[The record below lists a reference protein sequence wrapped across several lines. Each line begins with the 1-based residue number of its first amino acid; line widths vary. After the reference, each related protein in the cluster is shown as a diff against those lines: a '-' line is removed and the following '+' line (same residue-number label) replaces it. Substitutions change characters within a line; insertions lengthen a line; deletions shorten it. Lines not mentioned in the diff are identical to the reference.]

1 MVMDATNWD
10 EDAYR
15 NTILH
20 ERETQCRTVFRAIFA
35 PSNPNPNPDIVVAA
49 SSDGSVAAYSLSS
62 ILSSIESRYGVP
74 TPQHCGDDGRIRGWK
89 WKELEESE
97 TPIHKQGSHVKPSID
112 LMNPQH
118 RGPWYAT
125 SPISENNAIAV
136 DHQRGSIYAA
146 AGDSCAYCWDV
157 ETSKIKTV
165 FRGHLDYLHSIIAR
179 TGSNQ
184 IITGSEDGTARI
196 WDCRNGK
203 CVQVISPK
211 RESLKEVSSVS
222 CIALDA
228 SESWL
233 VKLLV
238 SCSLVMISV
247 FEVCIQIYC
256 TLRFARVLKACGS
269 GKSLYVWNL
278 LASEQISRISTP
290 TTCQDVV
297 FDDNH
302 ILTVGASSMLSR
314 MDMNGKILSQI
325 RCAPESAFSV
335 SLHQSGVI
343 AVAGYT
349 GLVDVVSQFGSHSCT
364 FRCTSDSGGC
374 WFLGVEFCAAG
385 GKGVEIR
392 AAGGNGVGIR
402 IPGGNGGRGMGKISL
417 KMWHGGVFRTLE
429 NGTLCYMNGVGRTFN
444 VDPDEL
450 CSFYLMELVMKC
462 ARYENRIKG
471 FLYLVPGLSM
481 VDGLRRV
488 TDDDSMR
495 EMIKVAEKYR
505 GVEASSKQNQ
515 PKTVRSKTVTPKKI
529 EVRRGPPVRSSPR
542 KQIQPLTIVEP
553 SQKAPDSSPKP
564 KKDAPTE
571 FIPNPPS
578 ISLSNQSTFKVKYV
592 INPSSISEI
601 GQPPNVSKIIAA
613 SKNTNTDPIDN
624 YEWEDSR
631 PDRPIPI
638 NDLIPDYFSESDK
651 DDPSYNPVV
660 DKGKGVVSQ
669 PFFGD
674 VYTDEEGS
682 GEDLD
687 AEEKGAEGLDA
698 EVYSLEEIEE
708 EV

>member
-74 TPQHCGDDGRIRGWK
+74 TPQQVFAAEPYCFLQAHEGPAYDVKFYGDDDDALLLSCGDDGRIRGWK

-233 VKLLV
+233 
-238 SCSLVMISV
+238 
-247 FEVCIQIYC
+247 
-256 TLRFARVLKACGS
+256 ACGS

-364 FRCTSDSGGC
+364 FRCTS
-374 WFLGVEFCAAG
+374 V
-385 GKGVEIR
+385 
-392 AAGGNGVGIR
+392 
-402 IPGGNGGRGMGKISL
+402 
-417 KMWHGGVFRTLE
+417 
-429 NGTLCYMNGVGRTFN
+429 
-444 VDPDEL
+444 
-450 CSFYLMELVMKC
+450 
-462 ARYENRIKG
+462 
-471 FLYLVPGLSM
+471 
-481 VDGLRRV
+481 
-488 TDDDSMR
+488 
-495 EMIKVAEKYR
+495 
-505 GVEASSKQNQ
+505 
-515 PKTVRSKTVTPKKI
+515 
-529 EVRRGPPVRSSPR
+529 
-542 KQIQPLTIVEP
+542 
-553 SQKAPDSSPKP
+553 
-564 KKDAPTE
+564 
-571 FIPNPPS
+571 
-578 ISLSNQSTFKVKYV
+578 
-592 INPSSISEI
+592 
-601 GQPPNVSKIIAA
+601 
-613 SKNTNTDPIDN
+613 
-624 YEWEDSR
+624 
-631 PDRPIPI
+631 
-638 NDLIPDYFSESDK
+638 
-651 DDPSYNPVV
+651 
-660 DKGKGVVSQ
+660 
-669 PFFGD
+669 
-674 VYTDEEGS
+674 
-682 GEDLD
+682 
-687 AEEKGAEGLDA
+687 
-698 EVYSLEEIEE
+698 
-708 EV
+708 